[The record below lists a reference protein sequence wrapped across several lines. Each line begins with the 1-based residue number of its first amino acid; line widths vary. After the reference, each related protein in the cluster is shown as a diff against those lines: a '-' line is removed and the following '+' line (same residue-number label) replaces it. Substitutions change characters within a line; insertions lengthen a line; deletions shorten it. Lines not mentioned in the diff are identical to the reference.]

1 MGNVIASTE
10 QMIEKINDV
19 LKTKRNAV
27 VIITGDRDFAF
38 EDEGIS
44 SVENPDALCA

>member
-19 LKTKRNAV
+19 LNQKRNAIV
-27 VIITGDRDFAF
+27 NIANAKLNRKF
-38 EDEGIS
+38 
-44 SVENPDALCA
+44 LCYLNKILKM